1 MLCYT
6 AQGEIKSKIS
16 VISTP
21 QNPVIPAQIIF
32 VIPAQIIFVIPAP
45 EPESSN
51 PNYLFNTRK

>member
-32 VIPAQIIFVIPAP
+32 VIPAP